1 MKVLIA
7 TAALV
12 TLLASSA
19 LAQSPRYG
27 YGYEPD
33 AYSAYGA
40 YRGPGSAYA
49 APQPY
54 ATYGGYGAYGSY
66 GPVFRPYGGS
76 VYDTRGAYVGS
87 DPDGKVRDQL
97 SRDPSQGD

>member
-7 TAALV
+7 TAAFV
-12 TLLASSA
+12 TLIASPA
-19 LAQSPRYG
+19 LAQYWQYGPSAYQAYG
-27 YGYEPD
+27 Y
-33 AYSAYGA
+33 
-40 YRGPGSAYA
+40 YRGPGA
-49 APQPY
+49 AFAQQPY

-66 GPVFRPYGGS
+66 GRVFRSWDS

-97 SRDPSQGD
+97 ARDPAQGD